1 MQLKLKA
8 MEALVKKQERNLTA
22 TVQELEEKMMKAA
35 EESKADMR
43 KIMELL
49 EA

>member
-8 MEALVKKQERNLTA
+8 MEALVKKQERNLTV
-22 TVQELEEKMMKAA
+22 TVQELEGEMMKAA